1 MNNKQIAA
9 IGLDADFAG
18 IFKHMDETSAW
29 ILCWSIYGWWRKTKP
44 SKRSKPKLY
53 AAFERAEAAYV
64 AAFNQPLCPF

>member
-29 ILCWSIYGWWRKTKP
+29 ISAGRFTGGEDK
-44 SKRSKPKLY
+44 
-53 AAFERAEAAYV
+53 AVQAQQAEA
-64 AAFNQPLCPF
+64 LRRL